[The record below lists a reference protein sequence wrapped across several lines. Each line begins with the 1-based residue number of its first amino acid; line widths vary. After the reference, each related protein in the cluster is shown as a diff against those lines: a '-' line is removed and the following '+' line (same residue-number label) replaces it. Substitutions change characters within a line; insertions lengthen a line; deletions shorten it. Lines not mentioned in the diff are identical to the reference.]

1 MPVVVVPGSAPV
13 VPPSGAMERVP
24 GLFGDGNAPNGLYVG
39 DPGVPGSAPRLC
51 APNAPGPQKQT
62 NFLLSSALIMGRR
75 AISAPDFCPQK
86 TTVFAD

>member
-1 MPVVVVPGSAPV
+1 MISVRISVY
-13 VPPSGAMERVP
+13 
-24 GLFGDGNAPNGLYVG
+24 L
-39 DPGVPGSAPRLC
+39 
-51 APNAPGPQKQT
+51 QKLT